1 MDYDYFF
8 KNMLSLKK
16 LNITKSITYIYV
28 KKLVKKLSVRKNKV
42 SFIIVLNKLNNRKII
57 IINMNSKKQ
66 QL

>member
-1 MDYDYFF
+1 MTIFF